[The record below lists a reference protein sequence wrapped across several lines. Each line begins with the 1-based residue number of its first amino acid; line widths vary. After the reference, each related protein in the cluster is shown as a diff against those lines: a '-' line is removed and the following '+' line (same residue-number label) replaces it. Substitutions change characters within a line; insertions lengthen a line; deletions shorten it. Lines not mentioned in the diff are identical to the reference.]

1 MLRHCLAQRSAARTP
16 DEQNDLFPLPP
27 TVTTYRPLPQADYC
41 WNDYQLIPIRYE
53 DREPIRA
60 WRNAQLQVLRQAEP
74 LTSEQQEAYFQRVVL
89 PLFGQ
94 EKPGQLLFSLL
105 HHDKLIAYG
114 GLVHISW
121 TDLRAEVSF
130 LVEPTR
136 AADPATYRQD
146 FLAHLRLLGQVAFGG
161 MGFNRLFSET
171 YDIRPAHVAILEEA
185 GFRLEGRLRQHVQ
198 LKPGTFADSLMHGQ
212 LATDYATAFGTAF

>member
-1 MLRHCLAQRSAARTP
+1 M
-16 DEQNDLFPLPP
+16 
-27 TVTTYRPLPQADYC
+27 TTYRPLPQAEYR
-41 WNDYQLIPIRYE
+41 WQNYQLVPIRYE

-60 WRNAQLQVLRQAEP
+60 WRNAQLEVLRQAEP
-74 LTSEQQEAYFQRVVL
+74 LTTEQQEAYFQRVVL
-89 PLFGQ
+89 PLFEQ
-94 EKPGQLLFSLL
+94 EQPGQLLFSLL
-105 HHDKLIAYG
+105 HNNELVAYG
-114 GLVHISW
+114 GLVHLSW
-121 TDLRAEVSF
+121 PDGRAEVSF
-130 LVEPTR
+130 LVDPTR

-146 FLAHLRLLGQVAFGG
+146 FRAYLRLLGQVAFEGLK
-161 MGFNRLFSET
+161 FNRLFTET